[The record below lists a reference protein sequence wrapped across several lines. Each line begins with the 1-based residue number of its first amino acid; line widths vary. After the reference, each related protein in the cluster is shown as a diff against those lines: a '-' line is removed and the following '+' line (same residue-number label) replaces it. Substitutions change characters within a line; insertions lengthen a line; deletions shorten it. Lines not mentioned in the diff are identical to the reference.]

1 MSECTDDLREVS
13 KLLLPDRPCSS
24 DVCAE
29 AADYIE
35 ALVDEVEAV
44 TLYGDSLRAENK
56 RLRGLLIENWTDEV
70 ELLEA
75 ALQEGE

>member
-29 AADYIE
+29 AADYVE
-35 ALVDEVEAV
+35 ALETEI
-44 TLYGDSLRAENK
+44 E